1 MKIISVFNN
10 KGGVGKSTLTF
21 HVGHT
26 LAELGYKVLLL
37 DLDPQ
42 CNLTICAMREET
54 LHTIWEEE
62 DDYIEDFEPAFKRN
76 PDIVNSPRS
85 AHFILKPTEDGLSE
99 LADIPPPYRLDSNID
114 IIPGR
119 LSLHKYENKIAER
132 WSGIYQGDNLAIRTV
147 TNIRRVCQQYA
158 TEKGYDFVLID
169 TSPSLGTLN
178 KVIMS
183 TVDGFF
189 IPAQPDM
196 FSLYGIRNIGSA
208 LQLWQKEFTSIYT
221 LISGDKRARFPKNF
235 VQFLGYTIY
244 NSKKYTK
251 KGENGNEYDLA
262 QAHFQYV
269 NRIPKTVL
277 TYIQE
282 SNRVHLTPQLASN
295 PIGRKAIIHTH
306 NTYPAMAQALKCP
319 MWKVPEEYVELQRTD
334 SDYLD
339 LLKENGFSYNVGNN
353 GNLREIGEK
362 YKIFTKDLLTRIKA
376 LSAK

>member
-21 HVGHT
+21 HVGHS

-42 CNLTICAMREET
+42 CNLTICAMTEET
-54 LHTIWEEE
+54 LHAIWEEE
-62 DDYIEDFEPAFKRN
+62 DDYIEDFEPAYTN
-76 PDIVNSPRS
+76 NQNILRS
-85 AHFILKPTEDGLSE
+85 TRSVHFILKPTEDGISE
-99 LADIPPPYRLDSNID
+99 ISSMPPPYALDRNID

-132 WSGIYQGDNLAIRTV
+132 WSGVYQGDNLSIRTV
-147 TNIRRVCQQYA
+147 TNIRSICQRYA
-158 TEKGYDFVLID
+158 AEKEYDFVLID

-221 LISGDKRARFPKNF
+221 LISEDKRARFPLNF

-251 KGENGNEYDLA
+251 RGNLGNEYDLA
-262 QAHFQYV
+262 QAHLQYV
-269 NRIPKTVL
+269 SRIPETVL
-277 TYIQE
+277 TFIQA
-282 SNRVHLTPQLASN
+282 SNRQGLSPRLASK
-295 PIGRKAIIHTH
+295 PIGGKAIIHSH

-319 MWKVPEEYVELQRTD
+319 MWKVPEEYIKLQRTN
-334 SDYLD
+334 SEYLD
-339 LLKENGFSYNVGNN
+339 FLKENGFSYNAGNN
-353 GNLREIGEK
+353 GHLREIGEK
-362 YKIFTKDLLTRIKA
+362 YKFFTKELLTRIEA
-376 LSAK
+376 L